1 MQILKCQACGSSDL
15 VAEQGALVCSFCGR
29 KYAREEDEQILSG
42 PEAEAMAFSFIAKA
56 DEYRKQGQT
65 SMEIQS
71 LLSALKTDGDMPGI
85 WVRLGR
91 AYRGLGAYGKAL
103 ACYEKALSQNP
114 SNGVAYANI
123 GAVYLVQG
131 QLQTACEYYEKGLP
145 LISPNDVDYATTLGN
160 YALAVGQLGDKKK
173 AARLLKEAERLG
185 YKSADAVRKKLGISF
200 LNKILPF

>member
-15 VAEQGALVCSFCGR
+15 VAEQGALVCAFCGR
-29 KYAREEDEQILSG
+29 KYTREDSEQILSG
-42 PEAEAMAFSFIAKA
+42 PEAEALAFSYIAKA
-56 DEYRKQGQT
+56 DEHRRQGHT

-71 LLSALKTDGDMPGI
+71 LLNALQTNGNMPDI

-91 AYRGLGAYGKAL
+91 AYRGLGAH
-103 ACYEKALSQNP
+103 EKALSCYDKALSLNP
-114 SNGVAYANI
+114 ANGVAYANI
-123 GAVYLVQG
+123 GAVYLVRG

-173 AARLLKEAERLG
+173 AAKLLKEAERLG
-185 YKSADAVRKKLGISF
+185 YQNADTIRKKLGISF
-200 LNKILPF
+200 LNKFLPF